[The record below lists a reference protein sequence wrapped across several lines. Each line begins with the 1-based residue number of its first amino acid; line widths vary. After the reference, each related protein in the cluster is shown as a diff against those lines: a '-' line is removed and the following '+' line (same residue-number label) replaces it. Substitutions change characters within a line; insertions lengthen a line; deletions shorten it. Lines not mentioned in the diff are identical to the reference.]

1 MENTII
7 VKCWDIGES
16 KESCNVNIMEY
27 GMTLLKE
34 DKIFKCIDWIQQ
46 ILSIK
51 YKIEDPSSISFNHD
65 LLPQLTSI
73 VENNKMKESA

>member
-1 MENTII
+1 MKNTII

-16 KESCNVNIMEY
+16 KESCNIDIMEY

-46 ILSIK
+46 LLSIK
-51 YKIEDPSSISFNHD
+51 YKIEDPSSIDFRHD
-65 LLPQLTSI
+65 LLPQLALI
-73 VENNKMKESA
+73 VENNKSC

>member
-16 KESCNVNIMEY
+16 KESCNIDIMEY

-34 DKIFKCIDWIQQ
+34 NKIYKCIDWIQQ
-46 ILSIK
+46 LLSIK
-51 YKIEDPSSISFNHD
+51 YTIEDPSSISFNHD